1 MSEIRAQEYEDPR
14 PAAALLP
21 YHDWARTHEPGWT
34 YTAARV
40 LMTPIALGLF
50 RTRAVGR
57 DHVPAAGP
65 VILAPNHASNMDHFF
80 CGVHLRRRIRF
91 MSKSQFFGNQP
102 LVSYVFRVSGHFPVR
117 RGHRDDEA
125 FATARSIL
133 ARGGCVGIYAEGGR
147 SRTGGLGR
155 PRPGVGRLALE
166 SGAPVVP
173 VAIHGSTDVRGWRR
187 GRFPRITVV
196 YGEPL
201 RLGPREAPTR
211 DEERAAAET
220 IFARVRGLYAA
231 AETRRGQ
238 PPARSRRRLS

>member
-1 MSEIRAQEYEDPR
+1 VSEIRAQLYEDPR

-21 YHDWARTHEPGWT
+21 YHEWARTHEPGWT

-40 LMTPIALGLF
+40 LLTPIALGLF

-57 DHVPAAGP
+57 DQVPASGAC
-65 VILAPNHASNMDHFF
+65 ILAPNHASNMDHFF
-80 CGVHLRRRIRF
+80 CGVRLRRRIRF

-117 RGHRDDEA
+117 RGHHDEEA

-133 ARGGCVGIYAEGGR
+133 DRGGCVGIYAEGGR
-147 SRTGGLGR
+147 SRTGGLR
-155 PRPGVGRLALE
+155 DPRPGLGRLALE

-173 VAIHGSTDVRGWRR
+173 VAIHGSAAVRRWRR
-187 GRFPRITVV
+187 GRFPRITVS

-201 RLGPREAPTR
+201 VLGPRAEPTR
-211 DEERAAAET
+211 EEQLAAAGQ
-220 IFARVRGLYAA
+220 IFDRVRALYAA
-231 AETRRGQ
+231 LDR
-238 PPARSRRRLS
+238 